1 MEPEAVFAE
10 PDDSLMV
17 RPRLIYARGL
27 SSQSSSHE
35 ANDEMYANTFSYP
48 QGESESESD

>member
-35 ANDEMYANTFSYP
+35 GNKMYANTFSYP
-48 QGESESESD
+48 QGENESQND